1 MKRIV
6 RLTES
11 DLSRIVKRVINED
24 DEKKKEEPKIETPK
38 PEKEKETKIS
48 IEDELE
54 NLDCTYDG
62 DLARDLD
69 EYIEDNF
76 FDDEVTN
83 LKRKIVKLIK
93 TCRD

>member
-1 MKRIV
+1 MKKII

-11 DLSRIVKRVINED
+11 DLTRIVKRVINEED
-24 DEKKKEEPKIETPK
+24 DKKKEEPKIEAPK

-54 NLDCTYDG
+54 NLNCTYDG

-76 FDDEVTN
+76 FDEDITN

-93 TCRD
+93 TCQD

>member
-11 DLSRIVKRVINED
+11 DLTRIVKRVINED

-38 PEKEKETKIS
+38 PEKETKIS
-48 IEDELE
+48 IEDELD
-54 NLDCTYDG
+54 NLDCTYDE

-76 FDDEVTN
+76 FDEDVNN
-83 LKRKIVKLIK
+83 LKRKIVRLIK
-93 TCRD
+93 TCQN